1 MTLVLINQKVEK
13 DKLGEYVLVK
23 LYNQDIKD
31 LNTALTSF
39 VNRREADNVAD
50 DMIDK
55 RSRLLKEEI
64 FKLRN
69 FMNPS

>member
-1 MTLVLINQKVEK
+1 
-13 DKLGEYVLVK
+13 
-23 LYNQDIKD
+23 